1 MVGATSG
8 IGLEVARLLWN
19 QGSTVGIA
27 GRREE
32 RLLAFKK
39 ECGERVEYFPIDVTA
54 SDASERLVALIEK
67 IGGADTI
74 ILCAGVGSQNLG
86 LDPEVE
92 LQTVE
97 TNVVGFTR
105 MATAAFCYFWSV
117 GGGHIAVISSI
128 AGTKGLGVAAAYSA
142 SKRFQNTYIES
153 LAQLSSMQGCNV
165 CFTDIRPGFV
175 DTDLLKSGKFPMLM
189 RPERVAQQIVRALK
203 RRRHVVVIDW
213 RYRILVVFWR
223 LIPRCL
229 WVRLKVKN

>member
-1 MVGATSG
+1 MD
-8 IGLEVARLLWN
+8 
-19 QGSTVGIA
+19 
-27 GRREE
+27 
-32 RLLAFKK
+32 FKK
-39 ECGERVEYFPIDVTA
+39 ECGERVECIPIDVTA
-54 SDASERLVALIEK
+54 SDASERLVALTEK

-74 ILCAGVGSQNLG
+74 ILCAGVGSQNLE
-86 LDPEVE
+86 LDSAVE

-105 MATAAFCYFWSV
+105 MATAAFSYFRSV
-117 GGGHIAVISSI
+117 GGGHIAVVSSI

-153 LAQLSSMQGCNV
+153 LAQLSSMQGCNI

-189 RPERVAQQIVRALK
+189 RPERVARHIVRALE

-213 RYRILVVFWR
+213 RYRILVAFWR